1 MTYDPRL
8 ICSAFDAE
16 GVRFVVIGGFAATI
30 HGSPL
35 PTSDV
40 DIVPERGDENLERL
54 ARSLSGLHARLR
66 TDAGP
71 GDVRIDRGFLRAMPF
86 MLNLVTDH
94 GDVDLTFAP
103 AGGLDGFD
111 GWDARAVD
119 TEIAPGLVIRIGALD
134 DIIDSKRAADR
145 AKDRAAIPYLESLR
159 DEIQGRRGDPSA

>member
-1 MTYDPRL
+1 MTFDPRL

-16 GVRFVVIGGFAATI
+16 HVRYVLIGGFAAAI

-40 DIVPERGDENLERL
+40 DIVPARDAENLERL
-54 ARSLSGLHARLR
+54 ARALNRLHARLR
-66 TDAGP
+66 TEAGP
-71 GDVRIDRGFLRAMPF
+71 VDARIDAGFLRAMPF

-111 GWDARAVD
+111 GWDERAIDV
-119 TEIAPGLVIRIGALD
+119 EIAPTLMVRIAALD
-134 DIIDSKRAADR
+134 DIIDSKRVAGR
-145 AKDRAAIPYLESLR
+145 AKDEHALPYLESLR
-159 DEIQGRRGDPSA
+159 DEILRRRSDPSA